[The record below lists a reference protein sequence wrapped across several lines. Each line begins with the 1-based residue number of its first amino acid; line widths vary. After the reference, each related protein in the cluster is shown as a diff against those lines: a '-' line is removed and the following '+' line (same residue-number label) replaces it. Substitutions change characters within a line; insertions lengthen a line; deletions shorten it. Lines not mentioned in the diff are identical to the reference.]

1 MAIKVLGEEEDI
13 HVTAEELAR
22 YQHEYEQAY
31 MMYVGKP
38 PTLEQFI
45 KMKRKHLKEGIE
57 GPRGL
62 LQESWAY

>member
-1 MAIKVLGEEEDI
+1 MAIKVIGDEIDI

-22 YQHEYEQAY
+22 YQHEFEQAY
-31 MMYVGKP
+31 MMYVGTP

-45 KMKRKHLKEGIE
+45 KMKRKQLKEGVE

-62 LQESWAY
+62 LQEGNVF